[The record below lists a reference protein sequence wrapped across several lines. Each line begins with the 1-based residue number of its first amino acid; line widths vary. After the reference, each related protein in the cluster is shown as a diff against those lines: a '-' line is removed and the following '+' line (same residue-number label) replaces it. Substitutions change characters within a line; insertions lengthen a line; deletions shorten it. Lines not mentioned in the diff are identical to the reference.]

1 MFPDDR
7 HLVRRCLEIEAG
19 RKGTPPEGLL
29 DAGIDDLEDDVVFL
43 ELDFR
48 LGGVDVHVDAVRI
61 HLQIQEIGR
70 IQVLRHQVFIRFL
83 DSLVQVGA
91 AEIPPVYKEELV
103 AQGLARRVRPAHKAA
118 HAHDGGLG
126 GDIHQLAGH
135 GRPHQVLDAELQRLG
150 LAQHKE
156 VFLVMGKGK
165 GNVRPRKGHTGKLLD
180 DVLELHVV
188 ALEELAAG
196 GHVVEEVAHRK
207 RRPLGAGRL
216 TGSQML
222 RGRKLHFH
230 AHLVRGTARP
240 EGHIGHRRDAGQG
253 FTAESEG
260 ADGFQVF
267 RRGDFGGRVAL
278 EAEHRVV
285 RIHAA
290 AVVDDLHQGAAGVQ
304 YHHGNLVRS
313 GIHRIFQQFLHH
325 RRRPLD
331 HLARSDHV
339 RHIPRKYPQFHYSRA

>member
-1 MFPDDR
+1 
-7 HLVRRCLEIEAG
+7 
-19 RKGTPPEGLL
+19 
-29 DAGIDDLEDDVVFL
+29 
-43 ELDFR
+43 
-48 LGGVDVHVDAVRI
+48 
-61 HLQIQEIGR
+61 
-70 IQVLRHQVFIRFL
+70 
-83 DSLVQVGA
+83 
-91 AEIPPVYKEELV
+91 
-103 AQGLARRVRPAHKAA
+103 
-118 HAHDGGLG
+118 
-126 GDIHQLAGH
+126 
-135 GRPHQVLDAELQRLG
+135 
-150 LAQHKE
+150 
-156 VFLVMGKGK
+156 
-165 GNVRPRKGHTGKLLD
+165 
-180 DVLELHVV
+180 
-188 ALEELAAG
+188 
-196 GHVVEEVAHRK
+196 
-207 RRPLGAGRL
+207 
-216 TGSQML
+216 ML
-222 RGRKLHFH
+222 RGRELHLH

-240 EGHIGHRRDAGQG
+240 ESHIGHRRDAGQG